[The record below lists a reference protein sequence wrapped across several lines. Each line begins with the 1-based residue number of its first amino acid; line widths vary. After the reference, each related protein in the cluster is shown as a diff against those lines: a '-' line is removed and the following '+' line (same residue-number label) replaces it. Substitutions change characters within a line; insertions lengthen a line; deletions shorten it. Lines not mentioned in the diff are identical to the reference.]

1 MTKTEKSN
9 VRKGP
14 SESATAFSVGTV
26 KKGNDGNMWKIIATA
41 AGVHRWSIIKGNNG
55 TANTSATTTSKKNK
69 TVKMVKMVKKQS
81 VDIQPNNADISL
93 DDLKKLAKKYS
104 VLSSGK
110 SKSQLALVIFKI
122 RSQGMTTSDLE
133 KIVHLLPS
141 KQKREAKQMTTKQ
154 IENPITDYKGMWKP
168 LPKPLRNMS
177 RKEMIRNLRNFRD
190 AWEREMGR
198 NQDLSDE
205 RLAIESDTNL
215 REHLEYY
222 YSNIAKNQAANFI
235 RDEL

>member
-1 MTKTEKSN
+1 MTKTEKLN

-26 KKGNDGNMWKIIATA
+26 KKGNDGNMWKIITTA
-41 AGVHRWSIIKGNNG
+41 AGVHRWSIIKSNNG
-55 TANTSATTTSKKNK
+55 KTNTSATTTSKRNK
-69 TVKMVKMVKKQS
+69 TVKMVKKQS
-81 VDIQPNNADISL
+81 ADIQPNNADISL
-93 DDLKKLAKKYS
+93 DELKKLAKKYS

-154 IENPITDYKGMWKP
+154 IEKPITDYKGMWKP
-168 LPKPLRNMS
+168 IPKPLRNMS
-177 RKEMIRNLRNFRD
+177 RVELIRNLRNFRD

-222 YSNIAKNQAANFI
+222 YSNIAKNQAANWM
-235 RDEL
+235 RDNL

>member
-26 KKGNDGNMWKIIATA
+26 KKGNDGNMWKIITTA
-41 AGVHRWSIIKGNNG
+41 AGVHRWSIIKSNNG
-55 TANTSATTTSKKNK
+55 KANTSATTTSKRNK
-69 TVKMVKMVKKQS
+69 TVKKQS
-81 VDIQPNNADISL
+81 ADIQPNNADISL
-93 DDLKKLAKKYS
+93 DELKKLAKKYS

-154 IENPITDYKGMWKP
+154 IEQPITDYKGMWKP
-168 LPKPLRNMS
+168 LPKPLNKMTRA
-177 RKEMIRNLRNFRD
+177 EMIHSLCNFRD

-205 RLAIESDTNL
+205 RLAGETDKNL
-215 REHLEYY
+215 REHLKYY
-222 YSNIAKNQAANFI
+222 YSEIAKNQAANWI
-235 RDEL
+235 RDEM